1 MKANKVVIH
10 HSATW
15 RDQNLMLALQSF
27 DKNHKDR
34 IWSQP
39 SKIKNPQTWIGRH
52 VTYHFVIGANGDHVQ
67 CRDIDEAWRH
77 ASNLAVNNSS
87 IWICFLWNL
96 DTEKPTDEQYAKA
109 WKILKRLRKEIWPL
123 TLHRH
128 SEYAQKTCPWSNVDL
143 QVIENEASDDEPS
156 SEFYSSLF
164 QAVFKWRNIT
174 FQSPDDAEERL
185 KKIYHEKWI
194 DWLIKEI
201 VSLIAVLTTKQDIA
215 STPIA
220 YWSDI
225 VSDSSP
231 CVDK

>member
-52 VTYHFVIGANGDHVQ
+52 VTYHFVICWNGDHVQ
-67 CRDIDEAWRH
+67 CRDIDEPGRH
-77 ASNLAVNNSS
+77 ASNLSVNNSS

-96 DTEKPTDEQYAKA
+96 DTEEPTDEQYAKA
-109 WKILKRLRKEIWPL
+109 WKIISRLRQEIWPM
-123 TLHRH
+123 TIHPH
-128 SEYAQKTCPWSNVDL
+128 NEFAKKSCPWKNVDL
-143 QVIENEASDDEPS
+143 QRIDSEATGVKP
-156 SEFYSSLF
+156 SEFFYSQLF
-164 QAVFKWRNIT
+164 QAVFKWRNTT
-174 FQSPDDAEERL
+174 FQSPEDAEKRMNE
-185 KKIYHEKWI
+185 IYQKNWI
-194 DWLIKEI
+194 QWLIKEMI
-201 VSLIAVLTTKQDIA
+201 SLIAVLTTKQDIA
-215 STPIA
+215 WTPIA

-225 VSDSSP
+225 VADSSP
-231 CVDK
+231 CADK

>member
-1 MKANKVVIH
+1 MKADKIIIH
-10 HSATW
+10 HSATP

-27 DKNHKDR
+27 DKNHKER

-39 SKIKNPQTWIGRH
+39 SKIKNPQTWIWRH

-67 CRDIDEAWRH
+67 CRDIDEPGRH
-77 ASNLAVNNSS
+77 ASNLSVNNSS
-87 IWICFLWNL
+87 IAICFLWEM
-96 DTEKPTDEQYAKA
+96 DQEKPTGEQYAKA
-109 WKILKRLRKEIWPL
+109 WKITKRLRKEIWPL

-143 QVIENEASDDEPS
+143 QVIENEANDDEPS

-164 QAVFKWRNIT
+164 QAVFSWRNVT
-174 FQSPDDAEERL
+174 FKSPDDAETRL

-201 VSLIAVLTTKQDIA
+201 VSLIAILTTKQDIA
-215 STPIA
+215 STPIE

-231 CVDK
+231 CS